1 MPAQSFF
8 RIGRTSLAIAAVGAL
23 GVGIAVAPAATRYGT
38 APAAITKS
46 GVDGVKIG
54 STYTKLRDKNLIGK
68 IRPGCELG
76 GPNTR
81 SAPLKA
87 PLKGQVNFTLTAPRR
102 VTDIT
107 ITGGATAKG
116 VGIGA
121 TIPDIQAAYPKA
133 KVDHSTDETFLLT
146 FVRIPKSGGG
156 KFEFGVDTTTK
167 KVTVIGIPFIAVCE

>member
-1 MPAQSFF
+1 MSFF
-8 RIGRTSLAIAAVGAL
+8 RIGRRSAAIAVVAAL
-23 GVGIAVAPAATRYGT
+23 CAGIAVAPAATRYGT

-46 GVDGVKIG
+46 GVGGVKLG
-54 STYTKLRDKNLIGK
+54 SSYTKLRQKKLIGK

-87 PLKGQVNFTLTAPRR
+87 PLKGQVNFTRTSPRK

-107 ITGGATAKG
+107 ISSGATAKG

-133 KVDHSTDETFLLT
+133 KVDHSTDQTFLLT
-146 FVRIPKSGGG
+146 FVRIPKTGGG
-156 KFEFGVDTTTK
+156 PFVFGVDTTTK
-167 KVTVIGIPFIAVCE
+167 KTTLIGVPFIAVCD